1 MNYLVPHDHYR
12 RTMERK
18 NHALIRGF
26 LNPGECCRW
35 DGEVGPDVLISFVD
49 KLTEQLSGE

>member
-26 LNPGECCRW
+26 INPGECCRW